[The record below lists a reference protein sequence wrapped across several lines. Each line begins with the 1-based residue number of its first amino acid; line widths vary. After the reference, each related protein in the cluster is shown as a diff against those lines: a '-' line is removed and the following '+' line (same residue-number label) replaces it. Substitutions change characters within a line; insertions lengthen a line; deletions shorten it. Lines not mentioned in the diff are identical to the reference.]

1 MTWNIDYAH
10 SEITFSARHMMI
22 SKVRGRFEDWAGV
35 VNYDADNPASTTV
48 DITIQTDSI
57 NTKEAQRDGHLR
69 SGDFFNAETYP
80 TMTFKSTR
88 VEQDDANSGRLIGD
102 LTIRDITKEVVLDVE
117 YSGTG
122 QNPWGMTIAGFSA
135 STTIN
140 RKDWGLNWNVA
151 LEAGG
156 WLVSD
161 KITIEIDL
169 ELQKVPQPEGE
180 AVAA

>member
-35 VNYDADNPASTTV
+35 VNYDADNPANTTV

-102 LTIRDITKEVVLDVE
+102 LTIRDVTKEVVLDVE